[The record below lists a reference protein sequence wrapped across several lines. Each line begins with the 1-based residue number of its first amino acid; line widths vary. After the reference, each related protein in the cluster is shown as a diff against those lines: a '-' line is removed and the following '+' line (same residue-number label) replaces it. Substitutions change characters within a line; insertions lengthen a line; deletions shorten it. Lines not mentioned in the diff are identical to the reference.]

1 MSFLPPLKPLPSE
14 IQFPISS
21 SSAISRTKKSAAA
34 GHRRNCCG
42 DARKISE
49 GAWESAL
56 PPISLCRTTQ
66 TEPRTGRRGF
76 AFNILSLSS
85 DPGRRRPNLYY
96 ADPAEMLAYCLSRYG
111 RSVAILQDYG
121 LYEFTV
127 LVRHTQG

>member
-1 MSFLPPLKPLPSE
+1 MLSARGFWHRFITGDYGADFMSFLPPLKPLPSE

-21 SSAISRTKKSAAA
+21 SSAISRTKKSAAT

-66 TEPRTGRRGF
+66 TEPRTGRRGCGGP
-76 AFNILSLSS
+76 AQVRRLTRWSLMK
-85 DPGRRRPNLYY
+85 GH
-96 ADPAEMLAYCLSRYG
+96 
-111 RSVAILQDYG
+111 V
-121 LYEFTV
+121 
-127 LVRHTQG
+127 